1 MYNPIPVFEAKNKL
15 PYFLHLAETDGPI
28 PIMRHNNVVAYIISK
43 NDYEQIRNEN
53 KPQKSLVQ
61 KCRTIAKSTVW
72 KKMILIIRHI
82 LKALELRLT
91 WRQNNETVLSS

>member
-28 PIMRHNNVVAYIISK
+28 PIMRHNKVVAYIISK
-43 NDYEQIRNEN
+43 NDYDTIRKEN

-61 KCRTIAKSTVW
+61 KLQDNRQKYG
-72 KKMILIIRHI
+72 
-82 LKALELRLT
+82 LETDDFDYPEYFENLRPS
-91 WRQNNETVLSS
+91 NNAEVK

>member
-61 KCRTIAKSTVW
+61 KLQDNRKKYGLEQDDFDYPAYFESLRASANVEAK
-72 KKMILIIRHI
+72 
-82 LKALELRLT
+82 
-91 WRQNNETVLSS
+91 

>member
-61 KCRTIAKSTVW
+61 KLQDNRKKYGLEKDDFDYPAYFESLRTSTNVE
-72 KKMILIIRHI
+72 
-82 LKALELRLT
+82 A
-91 WRQNNETVLSS
+91 N

>member
-61 KCRTIAKSTVW
+61 KLQDNRKKYGLEKDDFDYQAYFESLRASTNVEAK
-72 KKMILIIRHI
+72 
-82 LKALELRLT
+82 
-91 WRQNNETVLSS
+91 

>member
-43 NDYEQIRNEN
+43 MIMSKLETKTNR
-53 KPQKSLVQ
+53 
-61 KCRTIAKSTVW
+61 
-72 KKMILIIRHI
+72 KK
-82 LKALELRLT
+82 
-91 WRQNNETVLSS
+91 V